1 MILFLLLFVFWQ
13 RVGFCLHLDKE
24 RVYYGEHVLINLVSI
39 IIINDILSKCTWS
52 FLLCHQVTHQASTS
66 SAHKCSKIRLC
77 SLDTYNNG
85 KGNPEMRSS
94 YSWLLKTRTEFISGV
109 NCISWH
115 GFCFHQCMWLF
126 QDWMQWPLGL
136 GASNSSK
143 TILHTVYGK
152 VFDSFKMHE
161 IIFILFLTDWS
172 ERPREN
178 FRRSVYGDS

>member
-52 FLLCHQVTHQASTS
+52 FLLCHRVTHQASTS

-77 SLDTYNNG
+77 SLDTCNNG

-115 GFCFHQCMWLF
+115 GFCLHQCMWLF
-126 QDWMQWPLGL
+126 QDWMQWPGL
-136 GASNSSK
+136 AWVHP
-143 TILHTVYGK
+143 TALRPFYILCMEKCLIVSRFMK
-152 VFDSFKMHE
+152 LFSFFFNRLIRKAQRK
-161 IIFILFLTDWS
+161 F
-172 ERPREN
+172 
-178 FRRSVYGDS
+178 